1 MRVGV
6 AISGGMDSAATG
18 LMLKN
23 EGHEIVA
30 LHMRLFDDS
39 GKSEAKARQ
48 VASLIGAPLH
58 VIDLVSEFRSIVLDH
73 FIREYTLGRTPSPC
87 PRCNRFIKFGI
98 LAEHAWSL
106 GCEKIATGHYANIS
120 DDFGRVTLKRGQ
132 DKIKDQSYFLF
143 MLTPEIMKNLLLPL
157 GPWEKSLVRKFLK
170 EIDPVLSEGQESQE
184 LCFIENNDYPEFLRK
199 FGVESLPGPIL
210 DTHGNVIGRHKGI
223 INYTVGQ
230 RRGLGVCGPFPRYVI
245 SIDRNTNSVVIGLRE
260 ETFSTGARISELNI
274 IHPDLVGSN
283 HTFLVKI
290 RSTARPVECVITKLE
305 NQQLELRFIDPQSSV
320 APGQAAVFYLQDT
333 VVMGGWIDSALQTEA
348 NCG

>member
-30 LHMRLFDDS
+30 LHMRLFGDS

-48 VASLIGAPLH
+48 VASLIGASLH
-58 VIDLVSEFRSIVLDH
+58 VIDLVGEFKSIVLDH
-73 FIREYTLGRTPSPC
+73 FISEYTLGRTPSPC
-87 PRCNRFIKFGI
+87 PRCNRFIKFGL
-98 LAEHAWSL
+98 LAKHAWSM

-120 DDFGRVTLKRGQ
+120 DDSGRVTLTRGH

-143 MLTPEIMKNLLLPL
+143 MLTPEIMENLLLPL
-157 GPWEKSLVRKFLK
+157 GPWEKKQVRKFLK
-170 EIDPVLSEGQESQE
+170 DIDPVLSEGQESQE

-199 FGVESLPGPIL
+199 FGVESQPGPIL
-210 DTHGNVIGRHKGI
+210 DMDGNVLGRHKGI

-230 RRGLGVCGPFPRYVI
+230 RRGLGVCGPSPRYVI
-245 SIDRNTNSVVIGLRE
+245 SIDRDTDSVVIGLRE
-260 ETFSTGARISELNI
+260 ETFSKGATIAELNVMR
-274 IHPDLVGSN
+274 PDLVCSN

-290 RSTARPVECVITKLE
+290 RSNARPVECVITKLE
-305 NQQLELRFIDPQSSV
+305 NQRLELRFAEPQSSV
-320 APGQAAVFYLQDT
+320 APGQAAVFYLEDR
-333 VVMGGWIDSALQTEA
+333 VVMGGWIDS
-348 NCG
+348 GI

>member
-30 LHMRLFDDS
+30 LHMRLFGDS

-48 VASLIGAPLH
+48 VASLIGASLH
-58 VIDLVSEFRSIVLDH
+58 VIDLVGEFKSIVLDH
-73 FIREYTLGRTPSPC
+73 FISEYALGRTPSPC
-87 PRCNRFIKFGI
+87 PRCNRFIKFGL
-98 LAEHAWSL
+98 LAKHAWSM

-120 DDFGRVTLKRGQ
+120 DDSGRVTLTRGH

-143 MLTPEIMKNLLLPL
+143 MLTPEIMENLLLPL
-157 GPWEKSLVRKFLK
+157 GPWEKKQVRKFLK
-170 EIDPVLSEGQESQE
+170 DIDPVLSEGQESQE

-199 FGVESLPGPIL
+199 FGVESQPGPIL
-210 DTHGNVIGRHKGI
+210 DTDGNVLGRHKGI

-230 RRGLGVCGPFPRYVI
+230 RRGLGVCGPSPRYVI
-245 SIDRNTNSVVIGLRE
+245 SIDRDTDSVVIGLRE
-260 ETFSTGARISELNI
+260 ETFSKGATIAELNVMR
-274 IHPDLVGSN
+274 PDLVCSN

-290 RSTARPVECVITKLE
+290 RSNARPVECVITKLE
-305 NQQLELRFIDPQSSV
+305 NQRLELRFAEPQSSV
-320 APGQAAVFYLQDT
+320 APGQAAVFYLEDR
-333 VVMGGWIDSALQTEA
+333 VVMGGWIDS
-348 NCG
+348 GI